1 MIRWFMVCRLAL
13 RKERI
18 KVEESLWLGVAWVVV
33 LIINLI
39 ASATK
44 SAFTHVRLPWLLS
57 LGTENQAKVDK
68 TIALVEKQGLRTAL
82 RLGLVVSHFLL
93 AGLTVLF
100 LDRAI
105 EAIEPAWQIILILL
119 GVMVL
124 VTALEFIIERRI
136 LIKPEKAALAW
147 TGAASLIS
155 FLVAPLTRLM
165 MSLLGEY
172 AEKVTLSVTDES
184 LRDWVN
190 QDQPESTL
198 DQGEREMIYSIF
210 HFSETMTK
218 EIMVPRMDVLAL
230 EINTT
235 ISEAR
240 KEFIRAGHSRVP
252 VYDDTIDNVVGL
264 LYAKDLLAV
273 VDGED
278 TIANQRRLI
287 RPAYFVPEA
296 KKVDELLTEMQ
307 SRGIHMAL
315 VVDEYG
321 GMAGVVTLEDIIE
334 EIIGEIRDEYDT
346 GEVDLYEVQED
357 GSYII
362 QGRATIDEFN
372 EIMDSQISDEFADT
386 LGGYIYGQLGRV
398 PESGEKV
405 INDGFEFTV
414 KEVVARRILTVQVER
429 AHSGEE
435 DPETEGNNGTN
446 ND

>member
-1 MIRWFMVCRLAL
+1 V
-13 RKERI
+13 KET
-18 KVEESLWLGVAWVVV
+18 LWLGIAWVVF

-57 LGTENQAKVDK
+57 LGMENQAKVDK
-68 TIALVEKQGLRTAL
+68 TIGLVEKQGLRTAL

-100 LDRAI
+100 LDRATN
-105 EAIEPAWQIILILL
+105 IEPAWQIVLILIA
-119 GVMVL
+119 VMIL
-124 VTALEFIIERRI
+124 VTALEFILERRI
-136 LIKPEKAALAW
+136 LIKPENAALSW
-147 TGAASLIS
+147 TGAARMIS
-155 FLVAPLTRLM
+155 FLVSPLTRLM

-210 HFSETMTK
+210 QFSETMTK

-235 ISEAR
+235 IREAR

-278 TIANQRRLI
+278 TIAKQRKLI

-307 SRGIHMAL
+307 SRGVHMAL

-346 GEVDLYEVQED
+346 GEVDLYELQED
-357 GSYII
+357 GSYVI

-372 EIMDSQISDEFADT
+372 EIMHSHISDEFADT

-398 PESGEKV
+398 PQSGEKV
-405 INDGFEFTV
+405 VNDGLEFTV
-414 KEVVARRILTVQVER
+414 KEVVARRILTVQVEKVHP
-429 AHSGEE
+429 AEE
-435 DPETEGNNGTN
+435 KSDTEGKNGTT
-446 ND
+446 DD

>member
-18 KVEESLWLGVAWVVV
+18 KVEESLWLGVAWMVV

-119 GVMVL
+119 GVMIL

-136 LIKPEKAALAW
+136 LIKPEKAALSC

-165 MSLLGEY
+165 MSVLGEY

-230 EINTT
+230 EVNTT

-240 KEFIRAGHSRVP
+240 KDFIRAGHSRVP